1 VPVSMG
7 DGQALRMRYDPATMR
22 RPRLL
27 RIPIGL

>member
-1 VPVSMG
+1 MPACIGV
-7 DGQALRMRYDPATMR
+7 GQALRMRYDPATMH